1 MNLDALQRISYGMY
15 VVGSHKDDKLNCQ
28 IAITVFQITS
38 EPPKIVAGINKEHL
52 THEYIQASKVFAA
65 SALNQ
70 STPLPF
76 IMGFG
81 FRSGRD
87 VDKLKGISYEIGQTG
102 SPIIL
107 DNTNAYFEAEVI
119 QEIDAGTHTMFV
131 GNVVAAEILN
141 DEPCLIYE
149 YYQQVK
155 KGITPKT
162 APCYI
167 VKEK

>member
-1 MNLDALQRISYGMY
+1 MNLDALQNISYGMY
-15 VVGSHKDDKLNCQ
+15 VVGSHKGDKLNCQ
-28 IAITVFQITS
+28 IAIAIFQITS

-52 THEYIQASKVFAA
+52 THEYIRVSKVFAA
-65 SALNQ
+65 SVLIE

-81 FRSGRD
+81 YRSGREA
-87 VDKLKGISYEIGQTG
+87 DKLKDVRYKLGQTG

-119 QEIDAGTHTMFV
+119 KEIDAGTHTMFLA
-131 GNVVAAEILN
+131 NVVAAEIFN
-141 DEPCLIYE
+141 EEPCLLYE

-155 KGITPKT
+155 QGLTPKT
-162 APCYI
+162 CPCYI
-167 VKEK
+167 PKN